1 MPENPYAAALAWLGP
16 LAPAFGGRT
25 WRRALVLIAGAVLAQ
40 GPRTVASA
48 LRAVGLGAAPGF
60 GSYHRVLSRR
70 RWSGRVAARL
80 LLEQLLRAFV
90 PPGAPVV
97 VGLDETLE
105 RRWGRR
111 IAARGI
117 HRDPV
122 RSSHGHFVKASG
134 LRWFSLMVLAPVPWA
149 SRIWAL
155 PFLTALA

>member
-70 RWSGRVAARL
+70 RWSGRVAARRAARFQCWSCPQSMAAAGQQRTAR
-80 LLEQLLRAFV
+80 ERRPELLR
-90 PPGAPVV
+90 
-97 VGLDETLE
+97 VGM
-105 RRWGRR
+105 RS
-111 IAARGI
+111 A
-117 HRDPV
+117 V
-122 RSSHGHFVKASG
+122 R
-134 LRWFSLMVLAPVPWA
+134 LA
-149 SRIWAL
+149 
-155 PFLTALA
+155 